1 MKKQKK
7 KSSEQNISD
16 NDRDAIAKAASAL
29 NAFEGEEMDFI
40 NEDETKIEAMA
51 STEVES
57 EEGRDGDTGEV
68 SEDMGIWNEVEEAVE
83 SAALDDASEEVD
95 DLGEE
100 EDFSEDFSE
109 EAELE
114 AQVDADAAPVEG
126 TELAGFESAEIED
139 VEFVSDDQLMSVI
152 ESVLFANDRPVS
164 VAFFRQMFRGTNIKT
179 KDIKEALER
188 LASDYAAANRGVT
201 LEEVSSG
208 FQLRTKLDN
217 VRFLRQS
224 VKARPFKLSGPA
236 LEVLSIVAYKQP
248 VTKAQIDE
256 IRGVESG
263 HLLRALMEKN
273 IVSFGERSDLPGKPM
288 FYETTRKFLE
298 IFGLRNVR
306 ELPSLHEIDQLI
318 PEGIGAAEDKKETLG
333 DLTEQLSQQTEASY
347 SQGEEELLKITDELS
362 QITTSSEF
370 FEQEKQRMRDKKDQE
385 RAQDIRERIAIGET
399 VDAKDV
405 RWLERYDEAQILKA
419 KGEAEV
425 DFVMDESSVEV
436 TESLEI
442 IDEPMESSEPETPAE
457 IV

>member
-29 NAFEGEEMDFI
+29 NAFEDEQMDFLA
-40 NEDETKIEAMA
+40 EDEGKVEAA
-51 STEVES
+51 S
-57 EEGRDGDTGEV
+57 EEEV

-83 SAALDDASEEVD
+83 MASDDDLDAMDASEEESV
-95 DLGEE
+95 EE
-100 EDFSEDFSE
+100 FSE
-109 EAELE
+109 EAEIE
-114 AQVDADAAPVEG
+114 AQIDADAAPVEG
-126 TELAGFESAEIED
+126 TELADFESAQIED

-164 VAFFRQMFRGTNIKT
+164 VAYFRQMFRGTNIKT
-179 KDIKEALER
+179 KDIKAAIER
-188 LASDYAAANRGVT
+188 IASEYAAANRGVT

-208 FQLRTKLDN
+208 YQLRTKLDN

-273 IVSFGERSDLPGKPM
+273 IVTFGERSDLPGKPM

-347 SQGEEELLKITDELS
+347 SQGEEELLRITDELS

-385 RAQDIRERIAIGET
+385 RAQDIRERIAIGEA
-399 VDAKDV
+399 VDSKDL

-425 DFVMDESSVEV
+425 DFVMDAADETPAESTPEAMETAAADV
-436 TESLEI
+436 TEPEEF
-442 IDEPMESSEPETPAE
+442 IDEPIDESDPETPAE
-457 IV
+457 MV